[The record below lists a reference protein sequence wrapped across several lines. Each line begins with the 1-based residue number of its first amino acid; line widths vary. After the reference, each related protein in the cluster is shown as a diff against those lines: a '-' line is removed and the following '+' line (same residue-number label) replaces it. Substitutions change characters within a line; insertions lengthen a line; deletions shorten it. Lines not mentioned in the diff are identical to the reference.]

1 MDGIDTK
8 EEYRQNK
15 LLLQKERDGLN
26 ASIAQLLQSRS
37 TSAMDEADQ
46 TKRILNNIQNVMD
59 ILESDS
65 FTMVQKNVALKSIV
79 DKIVFNRDNMHI
91 DIYYYL
97 TEES

>member
-1 MDGIDTK
+1 
-8 EEYRQNK
+8 
-15 LLLQKERDGLN
+15 
-26 ASIAQLLQSRS
+26 
-37 TSAMDEADQ
+37 
-46 TKRILNNIQNVMD
+46 MD

>member
-1 MDGIDTK
+1 
-8 EEYRQNK
+8 
-15 LLLQKERDGLN
+15 
-26 ASIAQLLQSRS
+26 
-37 TSAMDEADQ
+37 MDEADQ

-79 DKIVFNRDNMHI
+79 DKIVFNRDTMHI